1 MCKPAIYKLKNL
13 GRGKFEYY
21 KSMGG
26 TTKKGGPNLSSSV
39 GGSKGR
45 GGGTLFDLNLVLG
58 EPWGKTMFM
67 KNIFLRWHLA
77 SGPVLFSLKLLKK
90 NKLQKFVRTSN
101 FVVQLEE
108 SCKKIHSQKV
118 VNVQPAVTEWHIY
131 VNELYVCFVCRQ
143 RSENSQKIVMARKG
157 KKAK

>member
-1 MCKPAIYKLKNL
+1 MNIINL
-13 GRGKFEYY
+13 WGEPPKRGTKFI
-21 KSMGG
+21 KFSGG
-26 TTKKGGPNLSSSV
+26 KQ
-39 GGSKGR
+39 R
-45 GGGTLFDLNLVLG
+45 EGGGTLFDIYLGLG

-77 SGPVLFSLKLLKK
+77 SGPVLFSLKLLRK